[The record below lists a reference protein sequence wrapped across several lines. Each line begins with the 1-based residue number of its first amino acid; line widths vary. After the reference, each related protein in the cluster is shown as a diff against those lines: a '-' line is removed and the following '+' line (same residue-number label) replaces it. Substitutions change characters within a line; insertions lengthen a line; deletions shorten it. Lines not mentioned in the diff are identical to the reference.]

1 MIKFDVRVNELLLDS
16 FKAKLLDY
24 QVGDSAYNNGYILP
38 PSSVWPISLNAKK
51 GLRPITISLDF
62 IGESRYEIELAISN
76 MKAILH
82 QGADILLPDGF
93 YYYSVYESCSAANEV
108 APWIVNVQFS
118 LSGIRHGAMKTQRLS
133 ESGNIFV
140 DGNSDT
146 PAIFKVNSRSAT
158 ASINDITI
166 TKMKSQVIIDGI
178 EKTVTENG
186 VNKFS
191 DTDMTDFPLLKN
203 GNNTITISSGADLE
217 ISYYPIFL

>member
-1 MIKFDVRVNELLLDS
+1 MINFDVRINELLLDS

-24 QVGDSAYNNGYILP
+24 QVGDIAYSNGYILP
-38 PSSVWPISLNAKK
+38 PSSVWPVSLSPQK

-62 IGESRYEIELAISN
+62 SGESRYEIELAISN

-93 YYYSVYESCSAANEV
+93 YYYSVYESCSAAKEV

-118 LSGIRHGAMKTQRLS
+118 LSGVRHGAMKTEKLS
-133 ESGNIFV
+133 KSGNIFV

-146 PAIFKVNSRSAT
+146 PAIFKVSAASGT
-158 ASINDITI
+158 ATVNDITI
-166 TKMKSQVIIDGI
+166 TKMKNQVVIDGI
-178 EKTVTENG
+178 KKTVTENG

-191 DTDMTDFPLLKN
+191 DTTITAFPLLKS
-203 GNNTITISSGADLE
+203 GNNSITISSGADLE
-217 ISYYPIFL
+217 ISYYPIFV